1 MMRLIGATSVLLAAL
16 SFVRL
21 YRAYLGTRVKQF
33 DDFCAFLHKIRRSI
47 STRLVTLEDCILGI
61 TDGELVRI
69 GFVEKYGEL
78 RSVHSAFTAVKD
90 KLYLTQ
96 RGIEILDGYLAT
108 LGKGYMEEELR
119 LADECIRELEAES
132 RASKDDGE
140 RSLRVASAFAV
151 AAAVGITV
159 LLV

>member
-1 MMRLIGATSVLLAAL
+1 MIRLIGAVAVLVAAL
-16 SFVRL
+16 SFVRM

-33 DDFCAFLHKIRRSI
+33 DDFCVFLHKIRRSI
-47 STRLVTLEDCILGI
+47 STRLLTLEDCILGI
-61 TDGELVRI
+61 TEGELVRI

-78 RSVHSAFTAVKD
+78 RRVHPAFTAVKD
-90 KLYLTQ
+90 KLYLTKK
-96 RGIEILDGYLAT
+96 GLEILDGYLAV
-108 LGKGYMEEELR
+108 LGHGYLEEELR
-119 LADECIRELEAES
+119 LSDECIRELEAES
-132 RASKDDGE
+132 RASRDEGE